1 LGIATIQTGTTIAI
15 TLVKISSS
23 HNSKQEGIEF
33 GALPKVTLMTNQNC
47 LTTVCRYCR
56 FYRPD
61 GLRGGACEQL
71 GVSVHSNWTACQLAL
86 PAFAS
91 NWNNAEELAA
101 ANRTADL
108 PQIVHSEEQL
118 ATVGVVKRNS
128 VLVGSN
134 N

>member
-1 LGIATIQTGTTIAI
+1 
-15 TLVKISSS
+15 
-23 HNSKQEGIEF
+23 
-33 GALPKVTLMTNQNC
+33 MTNQNC
-47 LTTVCRYCR
+47 LTSVCRYCR

-71 GVSVHSNWTACQLAL
+71 GVSVKSGWTACQLAL

-91 NWNNAEELAA
+91 NWHNAEELAA
-101 ANRTADL
+101 ANWSTEL

-118 ATVGVVKRNS
+118 ATVGNVNRSNI
-128 VLVGSN
+128 LVSSN

>member
-1 LGIATIQTGTTIAI
+1 MIQMGSTIAI
-15 TLVKISSS
+15 TLVEISSS

-47 LTTVCRYCR
+47 LTSVCRYCR

-71 GVSVHSNWTACQLAL
+71 GVSVHSDWTACQLAL

-91 NWNNAEELAA
+91 NWHNAEELAV
-101 ANRTADL
+101 ANWQVEL
-108 PQIVHSEEQL
+108 PQIIHCEEQL
-118 ATVGVVKRNS
+118 TPVGSGERNTI
-128 VLVGSN
+128 LVGSN